1 MRFMILAVSEIF
13 LLMVQKTIQRTVS
26 EKKESK
32 RKLRDMT
39 EMCIH

>member
-1 MRFMILAVSEIF
+1 MRFMILAVFEIF

-32 RKLRDMT
+32 GS
-39 EMCIH
+39 